1 AQAGVHRQV
10 RQVTANGL
18 RFAVDEAGEGD
29 RVALCLH
36 GFPESRYS
44 WRYQLPML
52 AQAGWHAIAPDMRG
66 YGDSDRPVEQS
77 AYAMDRLVED
87 AGALFDAYG
96 ARQRLLIAHDWGA
109 LIAWTFALRKT
120 RALDGLV
127 IMNVPHPAVFR
138 EVWQRSWD
146 QKAKSWYVAFFQIP
160 WLPERML
167 TANNARAVGE
177 MFRGMA
183 VNKAAFPDDVLDHY
197 RQNALKPGAMTAMIN
212 YYRANLRVLADR
224 STPAPMIETP
234 TLMIWGEADAALSIE
249 NTRGYEK
256 LVRDFTLERL
266 PRVSHWV
273 QQEAPDE
280 VNARLASWLARKGL
294 APGSD

>member
-1 AQAGVHRQV
+1 MTTRQITV
-10 RQVTANGL
+10 NGL
-18 RFAVDEAGEGD
+18 RLTVDEEGEGD

-52 AQAGWHAIAPDMRG
+52 AKAGWHAIAPDMRG
-66 YGDSDRPVEQS
+66 YGDSDRPLEQS

-109 LIAWTFALRKT
+109 LIAWTFTLRKT

-138 EVWQRSWD
+138 DVWQRSWD

-280 VNARLASWLARKGL
+280 VNARLSTWLAAKGL
-294 APGSD
+294 AAT

>member
-1 AQAGVHRQV
+1 MTTRQI
-10 RQVTANGL
+10 TANGL
-18 RFAVDEAGEGD
+18 RFTVDEAGEGD

-52 AQAGWHAIAPDMRG
+52 AKAGWHAIAPDMRG
-66 YGDSDRPVEQS
+66 YGESDRPLEQS

-183 VNKAAFPDDVLDHY
+183 VNKAAFPDEVLEHY

-280 VNARLASWLARKGL
+280 VNARLSSWLAAKGF
-294 APGSD
+294 A

>member
-1 AQAGVHRQV
+1 V

-52 AQAGWHAIAPDMRG
+52 AQAGWRAIAPDMRG

-280 VNARLASWLARKGL
+280 VNARLASWLASKGL

>member
-1 AQAGVHRQV
+1 MATRQI
-10 RQVTANGL
+10 TANGL
-18 RFAVDEAGEGD
+18 RFSVDEEGEGD

-44 WRYQLPML
+44 WRHQLPVL
-52 AQAGWHAIAPDMRG
+52 AQAGWHAVAPDMRG
-66 YGDSDRPVEQS
+66 YGDSDRPLAQS
-77 AYAMDRLVED
+77 AYAMDRLIED
-87 AGALFDAYG
+87 VAALYDAFGAK
-96 ARQRLLIAHDWGA
+96 QRLLIAHDWGA

-120 RALDGLV
+120 RPLDGLV

-138 EVWQRSWD
+138 AVWQRSWE
-146 QKAKSWYVAFFQIP
+146 QKRKSWYVAFFQIP

-167 TANNARAVGE
+167 TADNARAIGE

-183 VNKAAFPDDVLDHY
+183 VDKSAFPDAVLDHY

-212 YYRANLRVLADR
+212 YYRANLRTLF
-224 STPAPMIETP
+224 SSPATMIDTP

-249 NTRGYEK
+249 NTTGYDN
-256 LVRDFTLERL
+256 LVRDFTLARL

-273 QQEAPDE
+273 QQEAPDA
-280 VNARLASWLARKGL
+280 VNAKMVDWLRAKGL
-294 APGSD
+294 TTSPS